1 MVRQPGRARFPD
13 GRTPRTWAVASRS
26 SAFRPGKAPST
37 GRAFVFKAITIKGR
51 LRPRDLRDLVQD
63 DRHARER
70 SRRASRHQ
78 PTASPPATTRP
89 ASPRCCR
96 ESRARSCWTG
106 PEAAKCPST
115 RPPSSARLAPHPQPE
130 VPMSRFGPTRGELK
144 LRLAISLLGLG
155 LLTGA
160 YAFNGIGGIASLEI
174 GIIGAA
180 FFSADRRSGR
190 PAASG
195 KRRKRTHE
203 RRNHHPTHPIR
214 AGFPGLGLASGPDR
228 SRFCNRAAGVGE
240 EIGRWFR
247 SPEDRRDRNTLLFLT
262 FVAGQRCCSCR
273 SSCRPSDPL
282 FAPRAA
288 RLDRADGASRLPPP
302 GHAAVGDPRRPR
314 DRAGRQARRPSVGS
328 GQGGASGRLPAGPR
342 SGGLPRGAAGPPA
355 RHGHL
360 WRYGLR
366 AHALGPASSR
376 PAIRTPPRE
385 KDLPRPRLGR
395 DGGKRPARST
405 CRSLSTGP
413 TGRCNT

>member
-1 MVRQPGRARFPD
+1 
-13 GRTPRTWAVASRS
+13 
-26 SAFRPGKAPST
+26 
-37 GRAFVFKAITIKGR
+37 
-51 LRPRDLRDLVQD
+51 
-63 DRHARER
+63 
-70 SRRASRHQ
+70 
-78 PTASPPATTRP
+78 
-89 ASPRCCR
+89 
-96 ESRARSCWTG
+96 
-106 PEAAKCPST
+106 
-115 RPPSSARLAPHPQPE
+115 
-130 VPMSRFGPTRGELK
+130 MSRFGPTRGELK

-180 FFSADRRSGR
+180 FFRRIGDLVGPPPLANEGNGHMSG
-190 PAASG
+190 ATIIQLTLFALV
-195 KRRKRTHE
+195 
-203 RRNHHPTHPIR
+203 
-214 AGFPGLGLASGPDR
+214 FPGLGLASGPDDHASAIAR
-228 SRFCNRAAGVGE
+228 RRRRGNRPLVPQPRGSPRPQHAAVPDLRA
-240 EIGRWFR
+240 GRDAVHA
-247 SPEDRRDRNTLLFLT
+247 DRPAARLT
-262 FVAGQRCCSCR
+262 
-273 SSCRPSDPL
+273 P

-342 SGGLPRGAAGPPA
+342 SGGLSRGASRPPA

-360 WRYGLR
+360 RRDGLR
-366 AHALGPASSR
+366 AHALGPAPSR
-376 PAIRTPPRE
+376 PPIRTPPRE

-395 DGGKRPARST
+395 DGGKEPARST